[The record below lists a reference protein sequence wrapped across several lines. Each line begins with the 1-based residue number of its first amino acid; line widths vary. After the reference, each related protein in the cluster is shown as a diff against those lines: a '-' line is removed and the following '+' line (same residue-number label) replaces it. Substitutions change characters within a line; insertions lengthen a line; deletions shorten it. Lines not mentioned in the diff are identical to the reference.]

1 MKKILEPIEK
11 LMRAGL
17 SKENR
22 KAEDEHPDRRVSHR
36 YGAAARRTGLFG
48 EEYFL
53 RTLHLE
59 RKRSERCLRPFCLML
74 LDLKKLTDTPA
85 RRQIVKKISS
95 LLHSLTRE
103 TDIKGWYEF
112 DSVIGVIFTETDRKD
127 GEVLGNKIRRNL
139 DSALKKD
146 RPENVLVSVYVF
158 PEEGSKEFA
167 GSPELLFYP
176 DLSKRK
182 KGQFSFAFKRMI
194 DFIGVV
200 AGLCI
205 FSPLFLVIPACI
217 KLTSEGPVFF
227 RQERMGQYGKKFTFL
242 KFRTMHVNNDPSIHQ
257 EFTRN
262 LIRAGKG
269 CAAAEKDEQAVYKIV
284 DDPRVTAFGRFLRKT
299 SLDELPQ
306 FINVI
311 KGEMSIVGPRP
322 PIPYEYEN
330 YDFWHRR
337 RVIEIKPGIT
347 GLWQVRGRSSTT
359 FDEMV
364 RLDIKYMRDWSLW
377 LDFKIIAQTPFTVLF
392 GKGAY

>member
-11 LMRAGL
+11 LMRTGL
-17 SKENR
+17 SKENGR
-22 KAEDEHPDRRVSHR
+22 ADSEHQDRFPPRR
-36 YGAAARRTGLFG
+36 INAARRSGLYG
-48 EEYFL
+48 EEFFL
-53 RTLHLE
+53 KTLRLE

-74 LDLKKLTDTPA
+74 LDLRKFADTPA
-85 RRQIVKKISS
+85 RRQVVKKISS

-112 DSVIGVIFTETDRKD
+112 DSVVGVIFTETNRKD
-127 GEVLGNKIRRNL
+127 GELLRKKIRRNL

-146 RPENVLVSVYVF
+146 GSENIIVSIYIF
-158 PEEGSKEFA
+158 PEEGSKES

-176 DLSKRK
+176 DLSKRSLS
-182 KGQFSFAFKRMI
+182 QSPFVFKRIM
-194 DFIGVV
+194 DFIGGV
-200 AGLCI
+200 AGLII
-205 FSPLFLVIPACI
+205 FSPLFLVIPICI
-217 KLTSEGPVFF
+217 KLASEGPVFF
-227 RQERMGQYGKKFTFL
+227 RQERLGQYGKRFTFL
-242 KFRTMHVNNDPSIHQ
+242 KFRTMCANNDPSIHQ
-257 EFTRN
+257 EFTKN
-262 LIRAGKG
+262 LIRGGKD
-269 CAAAEKDEQAVYKIV
+269 CAKSGNGGQAVYKIKN
-284 DDPRVTAFGRFLRKT
+284 DPRVTPFGRFLRKT

-337 RVIEIKPGIT
+337 RVIGVKPGIT
-347 GLWQVRGRSSTT
+347 GLWQVMGRSSTT

-377 LDFKIIAQTPFTVLF
+377 LDLKIIAQTPLTVLF

>member
-22 KAEDEHPDRRVSHR
+22 QAEDGNPDRRVSHR

-53 RTLHLE
+53 KTLHLE

-74 LDLKKLTDTPA
+74 LDLRKFTDTPA
-85 RRQIVKKISS
+85 RRQAVKKISG
-95 LLHSLTRE
+95 LLHTVTRE

-112 DSVIGVIFTETDRKD
+112 DSVIGIIFTETDRKD
-127 GEVLGNKIRRNL
+127 GEILKKKMRRNI
-139 DSALKKD
+139 DGALKKD
-146 RPENVLVSVYVF
+146 GPENIMVSIYVF

-167 GSPELLFYP
+167 CSPELLFYP

-182 KGQFSFAFKRMI
+182 TGQFSFAFKRMI
-194 DFIGVV
+194 DFIGGV
-200 AGLCI
+200 AGLI
-205 FSPLFLVIPACI
+205 VFSPLFVVIPICI

-227 RQERMGQYGKKFTFL
+227 RQERLGQYGKKFTFL
-242 KFRTMHVNNDPSIHQ
+242 KFRTMRVNNDPSIHQ
-257 EFTRN
+257 EFTKN
-262 LIRAGKG
+262 LIRAGKE
-269 CAAAEKDEQAVYKIV
+269 CAAAAKDGRAAYKIV

-347 GLWQVRGRSSTT
+347 GLWQVMGRSSTT

-377 LDFKIIAQTPFTVLF
+377 LDIKIIAQTPMTVLF